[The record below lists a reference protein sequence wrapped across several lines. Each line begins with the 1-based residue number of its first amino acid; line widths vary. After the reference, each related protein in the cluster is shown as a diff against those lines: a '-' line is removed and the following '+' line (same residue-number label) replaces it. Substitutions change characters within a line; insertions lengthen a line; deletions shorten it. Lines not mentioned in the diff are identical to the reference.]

1 MKLTDF
7 CTVLNLLRIVFSHS
21 SWLVVCYLLG
31 TCLWRVCIQTGH
43 SAWWERGT
51 EGGTA
56 EHSAGQG
63 RRHQTVHGHDR
74 RNKDCFYTRNTASP
88 KEHSSVL
95 TVIQL
100 PVVTANEI
108 AQYFS
113 HLVITH
119 RFCCLQTYLL
129 CVIVLR
135 MHSLIYLLCGNN
147 YFQQKKFYL
156 RGGWGTLPQLKFFQ
170 TSGIFWNESN

>member
-1 MKLTDF
+1 MRRNEATNFYTGLS
-7 CTVLNLLRIVFSHS
+7 LPRIV
-21 SWLVVCYLLG
+21 WLVIHYLLGG
-31 TCLWRVCIQTGH
+31 TCLWRVCMQTGH

-56 EHSAGQG
+56 EHSQGQG
-63 RRHQTVHGHDR
+63 RRYQTVHGHDHG
-74 RNKDCFYTRNTASP
+74 NKDCFYTRNTASP
-88 KEHSSVL
+88 KEHSSGL

-119 RFCCLQTYLL
+119 RLIICCLQTYLV

-135 MHSLIYLLCGNN
+135 RHSSIYLPCGND
-147 YFQQKKFYL
+147 YF
-156 RGGWGTLPQLKFFQ
+156 
-170 TSGIFWNESN
+170 